1 MGLSLEQPHEGPALV
16 QLEPAFL
23 DRISDAG
30 AEFRAR
36 RLAAVLGEERRV
48 DLLDVNAPVDRLDA
62 SGELDELAC
71 GNLRIWGG
79 PRRASCTGASELVA
93 LDASQLLGLSLGL
106 ATCQQVRPKPSARQ
120 VVPIEIDARPA
131 VREADLIASGAWNG
145 LVLLNREDAVSI
157 ATGLVLLFEALAKLL

>member
-1 MGLSLEQPHEGPALV
+1 MLGPFLLGLSLEQPHEGPALV

-36 RLAAVLGEERRV
+36 RLATVLGEERRV
-48 DLLDVNAPVDRLDA
+48 DPLDVNAPVDRLDA

-93 LDASQLLGLSLGL
+93 LDAGQLLGSVLRL
-106 ATCQQVRPKPSARQ
+106 AAGQQIRSKPSARQ
-120 VVPIEIDARPA
+120 VVPVEIDAWPA
-131 VREADLIASGAWNG
+131 VREADFAAAGAWNG
-145 LVLLNREDAVSI
+145 FVAFDRDGSSH
-157 ATGLVLLFEALAKLL
+157 AKRFGYWPE